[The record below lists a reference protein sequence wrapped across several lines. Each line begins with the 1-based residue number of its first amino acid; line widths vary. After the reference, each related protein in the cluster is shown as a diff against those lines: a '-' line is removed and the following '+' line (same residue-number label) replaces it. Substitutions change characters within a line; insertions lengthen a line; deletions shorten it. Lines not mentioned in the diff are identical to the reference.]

1 MFDSSFLSLC
11 FTFLLSLFSSSS
23 SFLTFTFALA
33 SEFAKYF
40 LSTIHFDVDNN
51 ALTHSYL
58 FSLTIDLENTWFYC
72 LSPSVIHFGIL
83 TGNFILLSILRSL
96 SNEKLWMKT
105 NTTS

>member
-1 MFDSSFLSLC
+1 VLTTTGRQTIEMFDSSFLSLC
-11 FTFLLSLFSSSS
+11 FTFLRSLFSPSS

-58 FSLTIDLENTWFYC
+58 FSLSIDLENT
-72 LSPSVIHFGIL
+72 
-83 TGNFILLSILRSL
+83 
-96 SNEKLWMKT
+96 
-105 NTTS
+105 